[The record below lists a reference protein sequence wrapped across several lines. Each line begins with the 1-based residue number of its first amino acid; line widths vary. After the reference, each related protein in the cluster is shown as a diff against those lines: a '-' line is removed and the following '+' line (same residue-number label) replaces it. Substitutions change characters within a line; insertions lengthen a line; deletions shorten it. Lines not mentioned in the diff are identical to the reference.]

1 MIMFKKL
8 SLIIFSLL
16 LIFTMQIPC
25 DSFRESLKA
34 LDFQII
40 TENINYFDFK
50 LLDLNGNEVRL
61 SDYQGKVIMLNFWAT
76 WCPPCRNEMPSME
89 SLHKKMNGTNFV
101 MIAVNIQEK
110 SSVVKEFI
118 QKNKY
123 TFPVILDE
131 NGEASDKYQIRAIP
145 TTYIID
151 TKGKIAGVFS
161 GSRDW
166 DSKDVVKIFIEL
178 SK

>member
-1 MIMFKKL
+1 MLKKL
-8 SLIIFSLL
+8 SFIVFAFLF
-16 LIFTMQIPC
+16 IFTLQIPC
-25 DSFRESLKA
+25 DSFRENLKY
-34 LDFQII
+34 LDFEII

-50 LLDLNGNEVRL
+50 LLDLNGNEVNL

-76 WCPPCRNEMPSME
+76 WCPPCRREMPSME
-89 SLHKKMNGTNFV
+89 ALYKKMEGSNFV

-131 NGEASDKYQIRAIP
+131 NGEASNKYQIRAIP

-151 TKGKIAGVFS
+151 TKGKVAGVFT
-161 GSRDW
+161 GARDW
-166 DSKDVVKIFIEL
+166 DSKNVVNIFKEL